1 MPTFIPFTICSGCD
15 VQKTFA
21 NGKLMQGEYM
31 YFTESAQNIKLFL
44 MHTKGQHLFSTFLN
58 YGVVYSNFLNGF
70 GVHNFGPKVQRVF

>member
-1 MPTFIPFTICSGCD
+1 
-15 VQKTFA
+15 
-21 NGKLMQGEYM
+21 M

-58 YGVVYSNFLNGF
+58 YGAVYSNFLNSF